1 MSLGLKVA
9 ATGQPFISIG
19 IDQHALLPQQ
29 TGVGQK
35 RTIQNVDWNQAGVVN
50 DDSLLGTR

>member
-19 IDQHALLPQQ
+19 IDQHALLPRQA
-29 TGVGQK
+29 GVGQK
-35 RTIQNVDWNQAGVVN
+35 QSFESTTKGGRFIVYPE
-50 DDSLLGTR
+50 L